1 MAAHLVW
8 INIVLLTLIIPHFTR
23 VKTADTGDNILTKC
37 FSEND
42 KWRTL
47 PTFSSRKSNVRSW
60 KPGNRRSEGL
70 FQKWDKRIGIPN
82 IEDRSEV
89 RSARMSLSNVML
101 KDSLLESG
109 LSLIKYHNYR
119 AEFERCP

>member
-1 MAAHLVW
+1 MINGELYQLLVREIQTYDFLETW
-8 INIVLLTLIIPHFTR
+8 KQRIGGIIV
-23 VKTADTGDNILTKC
+23 
-37 FSEND
+37 
-42 KWRTL
+42 
-47 PTFSSRKSNVRSW
+47 
-60 KPGNRRSEGL
+60 
-70 FQKWDKRIGIPN
+70 KWDKRIGIPY